1 MENQARQAAD
11 ERRQKQIRDEKF
23 QRIYQSVEHAQAV
36 ITRQNPSGGRLLKK
50 KDARCQVNW
59 TPFEREDEKHD
70 CHARGGDRD
79 LL

>member
-36 ITRQNPSGGRLLKK
+36 LRVKIRPVDVS
-50 KDARCQVNW
+50 
-59 TPFEREDEKHD
+59 
-70 CHARGGDRD
+70 
-79 LL
+79 